1 MSDTLKNGKMVLQNA
16 ELRHGKQW
24 DDDESA
30 PERDYLFISGDG
42 FDMELFITL
51 DKVAADIFDDLEGN
65 AVTRYEHGYKG
76 YDDLVG
82 TIGSVWEK
90 ATALFRDI
98 AARVPAESF

>member
-1 MSDTLKNGKMVLQNA
+1 MGALAVDRTIS
-16 ELRHGKQW
+16 ELRCFLRSLGLQ
-24 DDDESA
+24 
-30 PERDYLFISGDG
+30 SG
-42 FDMELFITL
+42 EYVTTL

-82 TIGSVWEK
+82 TIGSVWKK
-90 ATALFRDI
+90 ATALFRNI